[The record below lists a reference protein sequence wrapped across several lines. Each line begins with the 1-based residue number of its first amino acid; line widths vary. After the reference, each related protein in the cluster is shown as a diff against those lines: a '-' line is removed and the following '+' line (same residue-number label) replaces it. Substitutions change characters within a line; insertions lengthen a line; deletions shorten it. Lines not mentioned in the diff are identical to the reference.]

1 MHDSIRELGRLRR
14 LQILYPIFLV
24 LGILLAFIGAVISL
38 RVDDIFVIDV
48 HLILIVSGLLIIIL
62 VNIVNF
68 TEDFFAEKYDM
79 THLLDIDDKEER
91 FEAYIQHL
99 SEWIASDMEQVNPIR
114 TRGEDP
120 SGPDWGKTDFA
131 LGKEP
136 ERRDAIAEGEKY
148 EGMEDDLTKTE
159 KLVEQANKDYADYAQ
174 KRWEK
179 SESEDKD
186 LIEYGVDRLGDLVR
200 TDYFEKNAE
209 EGAFEKVAKSNDESQ

>member
-120 SGPDWGKTDFA
+120 SGQ
-131 LGKEP
+131 
-136 ERRDAIAEGEKY
+136 I
-148 EGMEDDLTKTE
+148 
-159 KLVEQANKDYADYAQ
+159 
-174 KRWEK
+174 
-179 SESEDKD
+179 
-186 LIEYGVDRLGDLVR
+186 GVRPILH
-200 TDYFEKNAE
+200 
-209 EGAFEKVAKSNDESQ
+209 